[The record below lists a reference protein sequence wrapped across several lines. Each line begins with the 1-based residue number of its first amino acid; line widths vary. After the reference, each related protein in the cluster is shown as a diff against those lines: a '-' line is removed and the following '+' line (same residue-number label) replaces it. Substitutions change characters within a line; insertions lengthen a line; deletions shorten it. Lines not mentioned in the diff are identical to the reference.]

1 IVVVATLVFIDA
13 VEDGYEELSPRQSG
27 QHIATLMQHHLAPQT
42 RVYSVG
48 YYDQTLPFYLKR
60 EVTLAGY
67 VDEFAL
73 GQRAEPQRALKD
85 VDAFVADW
93 RRPGPAL
100 ALMQPGLYEKLA
112 G

>member
-73 GQRAEPQRALKD
+73 GQ
-85 VDAFVADW
+85 
-93 RRPGPAL
+93 
-100 ALMQPGLYEKLA
+100 MQPGLYEKLA
-112 G
+112 GEGVAFRLLHQDERRAVVMKPSSR